1 MSDRHTSRLLWLA
14 FAAAIVVLAWQFRDH
29 LDTLWSERGE
39 LTVEERPGEV
49 VLRWRGQIEAPLAG
63 RLDEAYRAHAG
74 STRRFVVALHSPGGS
89 LEHGREVI
97 GQLRRM
103 QRTHMVD
110 TVVEAKRAC
119 GSMCVPVYLAG
130 QRRTA
135 APQARFM
142 FHEVS
147 FRDSFSGKVEQVPKE
162 AVGRAT
168 DQFFERYLKP
178 AGLDP
183 RWLADLREAVRGK
196 NVWRTAEELIEQRAG
211 VVHELEP
218 AR

>member
-1 MSDRHTSRLLWLA
+1 MA
-14 FAAAIVVLAWQFRDH
+14 EAASNVYSIAVMRGARTMVLA
-29 LDTLWSERGE
+29 
-39 LTVEERPGEV
+39 
-49 VLRWRGQIEAPLAG
+49 LAG
-63 RLDEAYRAHAG
+63 KLDEAYRAHAAG
-74 STRRFVVALHSPGGS
+74 TRRFVIALHSPGGS

-97 GQLRRM
+97 DQIRRM
-103 QRTHMVD
+103 QRTHLVD
-110 TVVEAKRAC
+110 TVVEPGRAC

-147 FRDSFSGKVEQVPKE
+147 FRDNLSGKAEAVPKE
-162 AVGRAT
+162 AIGRAT
-168 DQFFERYLKP
+168 DQFFERYLKH
-178 AGLDP
+178 AGVDA

-196 NVWRTAEELIEQRAG
+196 DVWRTAEELMEQRAG

-218 AR
+218 PR